1 MVLGNSEGDGGLVRH
16 GTRLACVAIGHVEL
30 DWLFK
35 RITRKVMGLQEICV
49 YE

>member
-30 DWLFK
+30 DWFFK
-35 RITRKVMGLQEICV
+35 GITRKVMFLQKMYV